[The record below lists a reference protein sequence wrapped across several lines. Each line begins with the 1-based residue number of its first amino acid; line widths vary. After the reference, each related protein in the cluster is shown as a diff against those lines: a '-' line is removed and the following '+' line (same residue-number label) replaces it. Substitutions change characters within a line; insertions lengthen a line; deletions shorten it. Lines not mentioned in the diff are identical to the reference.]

1 MPIISISLEN
11 IFFHFLKA
19 QLSVAQKNL
28 IFAIVMLSFKL
39 CIWRHTNYIKGC
51 LTICKQFLQSQYP
64 QLISSK
70 ITRVGLWWG
79 EGNLKFFPTEIRS
92 TQLLAL
98 RQKKIFRS
106 QITNYFCRGKT
117 LLRQRGRGIYEV
129 LRKTGPYTLPPPPF
143 ILSHLL
149 PSARK
154 WQKLNKS
161 KWNKCPIIIPHQ
173 LLLWSHINVLTF
185 SAGT

>member
-1 MPIISISLEN
+1 MSVKIILSIKRDLGGN
-11 IFFHFLKA
+11 ANHFYFTGKYFFFHFLKA
-19 QLSVAQKNL
+19 QLWVAQKNL

-51 LTICKQFLQSQYP
+51 LSICKQFLQSQYL

-98 RQKKIFRS
+98 RQKKKIFPS
-106 QITNYFCRGKT
+106 QITNYFFCRGKT

-129 LRKTGPYTLPPPPF
+129 LRKTGPYTQPPPPF

-149 PSARK
+149 PSASK

-161 KWNKCPIIIPHQ
+161 KSNK
-173 LLLWSHINVLTF
+173 
-185 SAGT
+185 

>member
-19 QLSVAQKNL
+19 QLSIAKKNH

-51 LTICKQFLQSQYP
+51 LTICKQFLQSQYL
-64 QLISSK
+64 QLISPK
-70 ITRVGLWWG
+70 ITRVGLWWA

-98 RQKKIFRS
+98 RQKKNIP
-106 QITNYFCRGKT
+106 ITNNKLFLPRQNIVKTAWERNLRGSEKNRSLHST
-117 LLRQRGRGIYEV
+117 PATFYIV
-129 LRKTGPYTLPPPPF
+129 TSTSCKC
-143 ILSHLL
+143 
-149 PSARK
+149 K
-154 WQKLNKS
+154 WQKPNKS
-161 KWNKCPIIIPHQ
+161 KSNKCPII
-173 LLLWSHINVLTF
+173 SHTSSFFDLT
-185 SAGT
+185 SSSWP